1 MEDTNMKEISKN
13 NRIKNKINREKLQ
26 PVVLEREKR
35 TRKPNPKYL

>member
-26 PVVLEREKR
+26 PIVLEREKR
-35 TRKPNPKYL
+35 LRKPNSIYL